1 MIWRLNQVP
10 APTARGKGRLEV
22 QEIWSGLPEWLPL
35 PAGRLIPAIIQD
47 AASGMVLMLVDLN
60 QEALELMAATGRVH
74 YYHPA
79 KRKVVAKG
87 EASGHF
93 QDVVEIRLVL
103 PGGPTD
109 PQGAARRRRLR
120 TGLPVLLFPAPG
132 PRRLGNRR
140 PQGLRPGRGL
150 PGNRLFALEKI
161 GGRARVDVPALPPH
175 PVLRRATQRVAPTF
189 FT

>member
-10 APTARGKGRLEV
+10 VRTARGKGRLKV
-22 QEIWSGLPEWLPL
+22 QELWSGLPEWLPL

-60 QEALELMAATGRVH
+60 QEALALIAATGRVH

-93 QDVVEIRLVL
+93 QDVVEIRLSC
-103 PGGPTD
+103 GGDQRD
-109 PQGAARRRRLR
+109 PQGQARGRRL
-120 TGLPVLLFPAPG
+120 
-132 PRRLGNRR
+132 
-140 PQGLRPGRGL
+140 
-150 PGNRLFALEKI
+150 
-161 GGRARVDVPALPPH
+161 
-175 PVLRRATQRVAPTF
+175 
-189 FT
+189 